1 VGYPVLRTSE
11 HKLVSP
17 RDLQAWTGEVRD
29 WPREKDK
36 WMPYDEINAKG
47 ERQLMRTENFVDYHD
62 RFRGLL
68 YGEPIGEILKQLSGD
83 VSTLIGFYAVMKW
96 DFAVSFLFRSRA
108 WHGNI

>member
-1 VGYPVLRTSE
+1 
-11 HKLVSP
+11 LVSP

-96 DFAVSFLFRSRA
+96 DFAVSFLFRSRT